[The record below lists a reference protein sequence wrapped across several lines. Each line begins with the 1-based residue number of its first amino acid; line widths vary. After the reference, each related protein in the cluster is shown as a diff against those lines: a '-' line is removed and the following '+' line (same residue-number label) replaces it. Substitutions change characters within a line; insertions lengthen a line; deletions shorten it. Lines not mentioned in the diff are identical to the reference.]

1 MWREF
6 LSVNYVISDKECCI
20 GTLLAAKSAFLLVGK
35 PWSLS
40 YLCRIAIRTAIGTE
54 RIKDIHY
61 DLAKCLPPPLCS
73 YVANETNNF
82 SSSKA

>member
-1 MWREF
+1 MA
-6 LSVNYVISDKECCI
+6 I
-20 GTLLAAKSAFLLVGK
+20 AAHGDNARSLHVMEQMHQGK